1 MRVAVTGAYGYS
13 GFARAWCS
21 VRSPPTQG
29 WRAER
34 AEVVSPAGQAAA
46 SLFGD
51 AAGPSGVADL
61 LQKAEE
67 AGEDVI
73 HPH

>member
-1 MRVAVTGAYGYS
+1 MGPDLSCSAGAGEE
-13 GFARAWCS
+13 
-21 VRSPPTQG
+21 QG
-29 WRAER
+29 EYLELTENDHAF
-34 AEVVSPAGQAAA
+34 
-46 SLFGD
+46 L
-51 AAGPSGVADL
+51 ADL